1 MIVLVLY
8 ISVFQLMD
16 SIVFIRQ
23 NPQKILLH
31 TPIFKCLNKTYL
43 KVFSLGLLESVKMH
57 D

>member
-23 NPQKILLH
+23 NHQKILLH
-31 TPIFKCLNKTYL
+31 TPIFNCLNKTYL
-43 KVFSLGLLESVKMH
+43 KVISLGLLESVKMH

>member
-23 NPQKILLH
+23 NHQKILLH
-31 TPIFKCLNKTYL
+31 TPIFKCLNKTFL